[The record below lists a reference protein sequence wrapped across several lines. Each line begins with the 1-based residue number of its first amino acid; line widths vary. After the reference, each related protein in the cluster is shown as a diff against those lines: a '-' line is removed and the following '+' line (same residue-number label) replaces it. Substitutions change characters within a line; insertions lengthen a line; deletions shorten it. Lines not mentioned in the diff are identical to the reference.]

1 MRMTPTL
8 VAAALAATL
17 AAPTVLADDAVAASE
32 AMRVVRD
39 KKTGELRAP
48 SDAELRKML
57 QAEKAARKARGEA
70 EPSAD
75 AQPVEVRTYSGGMKA
90 AVLGPEFL
98 VSLEARRDADGNLV
112 VTHSRP
118 EYDAHAEPA
127 APELPTE

>member
-1 MRMTPTL
+1 MRKIQMA
-8 VAAALAATL
+8 VAAALAVTL
-17 AAPTVLADDAVAASE
+17 AAPAVLADDAIAASE

-39 KKTGELRAP
+39 KETGQLRAP
-48 SDAELRKML
+48 NGEELKQML
-57 QAEKAARKARGEA
+57 DAEKAQRKARGQA

-75 AQPVEVRTYSGGMKA
+75 PQPVEVRTYSSGMKA

-127 APELPTE
+127 NELPTE